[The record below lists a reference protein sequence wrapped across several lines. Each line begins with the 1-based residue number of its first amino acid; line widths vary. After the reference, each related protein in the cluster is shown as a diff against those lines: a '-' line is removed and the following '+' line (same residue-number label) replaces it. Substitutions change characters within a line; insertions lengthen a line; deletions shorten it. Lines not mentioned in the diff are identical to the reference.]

1 MGPTPPAPS
10 KPSCPPGPVRR
21 FRFGEVLSAV
31 HDAVADRQ
39 QVCAL
44 VMLMQPR
51 ANDSDGAAM
60 MNDFINVVCAINK
73 LFKHPL
79 TQRFRRTFWTN
90 PCRKNTNP
98 ANTTANGAGPMRSQN
113 IGLSV

>member
-1 MGPTPPAPS
+1 M
-10 KPSCPPGPVRR
+10 
-21 FRFGEVLSAV
+21 

-90 PCRKNTNP
+90 PCRKNTSP